1 MDDKAKAAKIAKL
14 RKQAENKDLPQDVRN
29 QFLDNANALEL
40 ELGKK
45 ANPGM
50 FAKGGSVAK
59 APAKKMMYGGMAEK
73 KPAMAKGGSVAKAPA
88 KKPAIAIMIAVGKPK
103 VKKGK

>member
-1 MDDKAKAAKIAKL
+1 MDDKAKAAKAAKL

-59 APAKKMMYGGMAEK
+59 APAKAPA
-73 KPAMAKGGSVAKAPA
+73 KPAMKKAPALAVMIAVGKPKAKMAKGGIVAKAPA
-88 KKPAIAIMIAVGKPK
+88 KKGCK
-103 VKKGK
+103 

>member
-40 ELGKK
+40 EMGKK

-50 FAKGGSVAK
+50 FAKGGSV
-59 APAKKMMYGGMAEK
+59 
-73 KPAMAKGGSVAKAPA
+73 VAKAPA
-88 KKPAIAIMIAVGKPK
+88 KAPAKPAMKKAPALAVMIAVGKPK
-103 VKKGK
+103 AKMAKGGMAKKGCK